1 VTELTG
7 DETVSMNMWGFTPA
21 VFGQL
26 REVFERFMERQGGD
40 LKSECYLPNTVNE
53 LIRGGMT
60 TGLGGARVRV
70 LKTSSHWFGVTYRE
84 DRDLVVEE
92 IGKLVASGAYPAR
105 LWARLGA

>member
-1 VTELTG
+1 
-7 DETVSMNMWGFTPA
+7 
-21 VFGQL
+21 
-26 REVFERFMERQGGD
+26 
-40 LKSECYLPNTVNE
+40 
-53 LIRGGMT
+53 MT
-60 TGLGGARVRV
+60 TGLGWARVRV